1 MKLLKP
7 ISLFIAGLM
16 AWFSPLQQVPHSEG
30 LCCAECAM
38 KREDEIEFVEE
49 IEEENTEA

>member
-1 MKLLKP
+1 MKILKP

-16 AWFSPLQQVPHSEG
+16 AWFSPLQQVPHGEG

-49 IEEENTEA
+49 VEEEKTEA